1 MKNEDKKFDD
11 HHCSVIERESLK
23 VEMAECDSNSDNNAD
38 RSNCHAQVKK
48 TSQKREQACKF
59 S

>member
-1 MKNEDKKFDD
+1 MKNDDKKFDD
-11 HHCSVIERESLK
+11 HHCSVIERESRE
-23 VEMAECDSNSDNNAD
+23 VELAECDSDSDNKED
-38 RSNCHAQVKK
+38 RNNCHAQVRE

>member
-23 VEMAECDSNSDNNAD
+23 VELAGCDSNSDNKAD
-38 RSNCHAQVKK
+38 RNNCHAQVRE